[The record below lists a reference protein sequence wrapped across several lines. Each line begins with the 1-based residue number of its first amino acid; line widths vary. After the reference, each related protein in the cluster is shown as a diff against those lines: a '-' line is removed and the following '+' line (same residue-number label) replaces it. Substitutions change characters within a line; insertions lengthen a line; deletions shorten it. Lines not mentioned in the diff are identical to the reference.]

1 MGSPK
6 TSYDPADTEG
16 LDGLSAS
23 AQGSDACVPCES
35 PYLIAVYPLRIAW
48 ADLLGEVDDGFTYPD
63 SLSKA
68 NGGNG
73 FVPRRLRKS
82 KANAGNGFTLRRL
95 RKGYLY
101 IRDTAAAVW
110 SVFEFT
116 PDETATGGK
125 FQRLEF
131 DGEAE
136 NGPWMK
142 ASEAPVDLPYLPDS
156 ADEIELCYASHLWS
170 PQTFARA
177 EADTDGFRAHV
188 MTRLTLSAPADGTF
202 SAPLADLARH
212 AEEFSGRG
220 IVNPHEDW
228 TALSDQ
234 PLVPL
239 SADAVIRRGAMM
251 GAKSKTGP
259 VLVALHDPE
268 GVAAEICMCHANR
281 VGIRTRY
288 LEVNSYAILSG
299 QASKVLQNAGRARL
313 DEGGLGWLETR
324 NLNKWMSSI
333 RPERD
338 VVLDEIEARLASYD
352 DALEGILNAWR
363 KFFDMGRSA
372 PLSTP
377 GSLQTHSLQFD
388 PDDSQGSDIAG
399 RIRFA
404 QISVA
409 AITGSKAGIAMLR
422 DTVFAQEAWAEAQN
436 PVASAIRLVTGSAS
450 MANLASAHVKE
461 IREAASSLMTD
472 ISMPLALE
480 IVTVERVDML
490 KEINRFSNGIVNHRL
505 TRVTTPISDVYA
517 EIAAQ
522 SRTVQSGKLIARGH
536 QLNTVRTPTNV
547 YKVDGIVHV
556 ATDRALDMFG
566 TAGAGFAIFGNV
578 LNIVALSSTSGPSLA
593 SGRAGRFA
601 NNPGMG
607 IALNS
612 AEALS
617 KAFELSRNAL
627 MADMPATRSFVING
641 QLDRT
646 KLAKLVNKVQ
656 GADDLVRVMV
666 NDGKMVQTG
675 QMHPEGSR
683 LARNVGRIG
692 SVVGLATAV
701 MDALNAWEAYKR
713 SDMVA
718 IGAYTASAAGGLILG
733 SLLFIGV
740 PVAGQI
746 VGIILLIIGGVLA
759 LFIDDTVTKWLKNSY
774 WGTSAG
780 YLYWKDGSRSAL
792 AKRFDK
798 EFGHAAQ
805 VEAIRQQDPEYYEP
819 RFMERELQE
828 FHQIVYWPRNAR
840 DPAALSALRDNG
852 VGFFR
857 RTTTH
862 TESSKKYNSVSF
874 RLPNYIDGLS
884 QFDGK
889 IFAYVQLKQKH
900 GGDITFQQIDVTDQF
915 KASMELTASDV
926 VTGGFTINAAQNI
939 DDNLLNNVYWD
950 VIQVKIVEGWSY
962 EPTADIAIP
971 MNYSDFIFKEGY
983 SEDELGGKNSIEILG

>member
-1 MGSPK
+1 MISPK
-6 TSYDPADTEG
+6 TSYEQTETEG
-16 LDGLSAS
+16 LEGLSAS
-23 AQGSDACVPCES
+23 AQGSDACVPCEN

-68 NGGNG
+68 NG
-73 FVPRRLRKS
+73 
-82 KANAGNGFTLRRL
+82 GNGFTLRRL

-131 DGEAE
+131 DCEAE
-136 NGPWMK
+136 NGPWIK

-338 VVLDEIEARLASYD
+338 AVLDKIEAQLESYD
-352 DALEGILNAWR
+352 DTLEGILNAWR

-388 PDDSQGSDIAG
+388 PDDSLGSDIAG

-409 AITGSKAGIAMLR
+409 AITGSKAGIEELR
-422 DTVFAQEAWAEAQN
+422 KTVFAPEAWGEAQN
-436 PVASAIRLVTGSAS
+436 PVANAVKLVTGSLS
-450 MANLASAHVKE
+450 LASLGAQYAKE
-461 IREAASSLMTD
+461 IRDAASSLMTD
-472 ISMPLALE
+472 ISMPLSLE
-480 IVTVERVDML
+480 IVTVGRVDML
-490 KEINRFSNGIVNHRL
+490 KEINRFSSGIVQHRIE
-505 TRVTTPISDVYA
+505 RVVSPVSDVQRELA
-517 EIAAQ
+517 RQ
-522 SRTVQSGKLIARGH
+522 SRGSQSTKMISRGH
-536 QLNTVRTPTNV
+536 QLNTVVTPLNV
-547 YKVDGIVHV
+547 YKIDGVVHV
-556 ATDRALDMFG
+556 AADRAFDMFG
-566 TAGAGFAIFGNV
+566 TAGAGFTIFGNI
-578 LNIVALSSTSGPSLA
+578 LNIVSLSGTSGPSMA
-593 SGRAGRFA
+593 RGQSGRFA
-601 NNPGMG
+601 NDPGIG
-607 IALNS
+607 IAMNS
-612 AEALS
+612 VEALT
-617 KAFELSRNAL
+617 KAFEISRTVGTAGT
-627 MADMPATRSFVING
+627 PVTRSYSVNG
-641 QLDRT
+641 QLDRA
-646 KLAKLVNKVQ
+646 KFAKLVKNVN

-675 QMHPEGSR
+675 TLAASESR
-683 LARNVGRIG
+683 LVK
-692 SVVGLATAV
+692 VVGHVGSAIGVATAA
-701 MDALNAWEAYKR
+701 MDALNAREAYQR
-713 SDMVA
+713 GDTVA
-718 IGAYTASAAGGLILG
+718 LGSYTASAVGGLVLG
-733 SLLFIGV
+733 SMVVMTV
-740 PVAGQI
+740 PLAGQI
-746 VGIILLIIGGVLA
+746 MAVVLLIIGGVLA
-759 LFIDDTVTKWLKNSY
+759 FFVDDQVTKWLKNSY
-774 WGTSAG
+774 WGTSPN
-780 YLYWKDGSRSAL
+780 YLYWKNSSRSNIADR
-792 AKRFDK
+792 ADMA
-798 EFGHAAQ
+798 FGHASQ
-805 VEAIRQQDPEYYEP
+805 SELIRTDDTEYYEP
-819 RFMERELQE
+819 KFLKRELQE
-828 FHQIVYWPRNAR
+828 FHQIAYWPRNAT
-840 DPAALSALRDNG
+840 DPASMSATRE
-852 VGFFR
+852 VGIWPFNR
-857 RTTTH
+857 ATTQ
-862 TESSKKYNSVSF
+862 TESTKKYFTVSF
-874 RLPNYIDGLS
+874 QLPNFIDGIS
-884 QFDGK
+884 QFDGR
-889 IFAYVQLKQKH
+889 IFAYIQMSRTYN
-900 GGDITFQQIDVTDQF
+900 GDTSLQAIEVTDQF
-915 KASMELTASDV
+915 RSSLELTGPDV
-926 VTGGFTINAAQNI
+926 VTGSFMINAPDNI
-939 DDNLLNNVYWD
+939 DSNTLNNIYWD
-950 VIQVKIVEGWSY
+950 VTRVKIVEGWSY
-962 EPTADIAIP
+962 EPTSDIAIP
-971 MNYSDFIFKEGY
+971 MNYDDALFGNEY
-983 SEDELGGKNSIEILG
+983 SEDGLGGKNSIDILG